1 MSTLA
6 LEEHECTVYET
17 KGDWWA
23 DSILGKQQLPGIFEV
38 TNKRFA
44 FRGKTL
50 LGTAKEN
57 GLEFDPSDLASVEKC
72 NIGNGIVKII
82 PTGLRLTMRD
92 GGQYVVSILKR
103 DKLLEILENAI
114 R

>member
-1 MSTLA
+1 MSILA

-57 GLEFDPSDLASVEKC
+57 GLEFDLSDLASVEKC

-82 PTGLRLTMRD
+82 CWRYWKTQSAKGR
-92 GGQYVVSILKR
+92 K
-103 DKLLEILENAI
+103 I
-114 R
+114 RGRSTQLG

>member
-1 MSTLA
+1 MSILA

-57 GLEFDPSDLASVEKC
+57 GLEFDLSDLASVEKC

-82 PTGLRLTMRD
+82 PTGLRLLFFLI
-92 GGQYVVSILKR
+92 S
-103 DKLLEILENAI
+103 
-114 R
+114 

>member
-1 MSTLA
+1 MSILA

-57 GLEFDPSDLASVEKC
+57 GLEFAC
-72 NIGNGIVKII
+72 R
-82 PTGLRLTMRD
+82 TWLRWKSATSAMAL
-92 GGQYVVSILKR
+92 SKSS
-103 DKLLEILENAI
+103 LLD
-114 R
+114 